1 MWYVLTMGRSQ
12 HLDLISEVAAE
23 QGGFVTA
30 AQASRA
36 EVPHERLPDLVASG
50 DLRRVRHGVYA
61 TRGVSVGPMEDTI
74 AAWLS
79 TERDRYPWERGDTPP
94 SAVVSHRSAA
104 EIWGLGTIV
113 PGLPELTT
121 QRSARPGRGI
131 TFHRLPLGRE
141 DWRWWR
147 REGGPALPVTTPA
160 RTIID
165 LLLDGEELEYI
176 ERAIR
181 EAIAVG
187 LITEPQLVEAARR
200 RRARNRGLIQTLTRL
215 VAR

>member
-1 MWYVLTMGRSQ
+1 MGRSAY
-12 HLDLISEVAAE
+12 LDVISEVAAE

-36 EVPHERLPDLVASG
+36 EVPHERLPDLVTSG

-61 TRGVSVGPMEDTI
+61 TRGVSVSPMEDTL

-79 TERDRYPWERGDTPP
+79 TERGRYPWERADGPP

-113 PGLPELTT
+113 PGLPELTA

-131 TFHRLPLGRE
+131 TFHRLPLGSE

-147 REGGPALPVTTPA
+147 PEGGPALPVTTPA

-165 LLLDGEELEYI
+165 LLIDGEELDYI

-181 EAIAVG
+181 EAIAAG
-187 LITEPQLVEAARR
+187 LITEPQLVETARR